1 MAVRIGVP
9 TETATGETRV
19 ALVPAVAEKYE
30 ALGAEVLVE
39 RGAGQLSHLRD
50 EEFAAATLVDSA
62 AEVFAA
68 DVILKVDPPTPAE
81 TAQMREGAVVVGLL
95 QPYKA
100 DDAIKALRDGGIT
113 SFALELLPR
122 ISRAQSMDALTSQA
136 SIAGYKAVLMSACM
150 AGRYFPMLTTPAG
163 TLRPAK
169 VLVLG
174 VGVAGLQ
181 AIATARRLGA
191 VVEAYDVRSV
201 TKEQVQSLGGRFID
215 TGIDAETEGGYA
227 RELTDEEKAK
237 AKEIVDGHIV
247 EADAVITTAAIPG
260 RPSPKLI
267 TADVVE
273 KMKPGAVIIDMAAE
287 GGGNCELTRPGEQ
300 YNHPNG
306 VFIYG
311 PLNIPGML
319 PVHASDQYARNL
331 MHFLTPF
338 IKDGELTLDW
348 DDEVLAGSVLT
359 HDGVIV
365 NKGVRERIEGP
376 DAPAPPAAADA
387 PAPADAPRSSRRA
400 TASADAPP
408 RARRRRVMIDRL
420 RGRLHLHPRGLRRLR
435 GHLAGPGD
443 PAHAADERLQLRA
456 RHRRRGRHGGARC
469 GEHDPRAHRRV
480 PRRAPRR
487 RQRRRR
493 LRRHRAH
500 ARDVQEQRRPEEGR
514 RRGRRGEGRR
524 RCAVT

>member
-9 TETATGETRV
+9 KETAVSETRV
-19 ALVPAVAEKYE
+19 ALVPAVAEKYA

-39 RGAGQLSHLRD
+39 TRAGQLSHIPD
-50 EEFAAATLVDSA
+50 AEYAAATIVPDA
-62 AEVFAA
+62 AAAFAA
-68 DVILKVDPPTPAE
+68 DVVLKVDPPSPGEVALL
-81 TAQMREGAVVVGLL
+81 REGAVVVGLMR
-95 QPYKA
+95 PYKA
-100 DDAIKALRDGGIT
+100 FESVRALRDRGVT

-191 VVEAYDVRSV
+191 VVEAYDVRAV
-201 TKEQVQSLGGRFID
+201 TREQVQSLGGRFID
-215 TGIDAETEGGYA
+215 TGIDAEIEGGYA
-227 RELTDEEKAK
+227 RELTEEERAK
-237 AKEIVDGHIV
+237 AQEVVDSHIV
-247 EADAVITTAAIPG
+247 EADAVITTASLPG
-260 RPSPKLI
+260 KPSPKLVS
-267 TADVVE
+267 AAVVDR
-273 KMKPGAVIIDMAAE
+273 MKPGAVIIDMAAE

-311 PLNIPGML
+311 PLNIPAML

-338 IKDGELTLDW
+338 LKEGELVLDW

-359 HDGVIV
+359 RGGEVV
-365 NKGVRERIEGP
+365 NEAI
-376 DAPAPPAAADA
+376 
-387 PAPADAPRSSRRA
+387 
-400 TASADAPP
+400 
-408 RARRRRVMIDRL
+408 
-420 RGRLHLHPRGLRRLR
+420 RRL
-435 GHLAGPGD
+435 L
-443 PAHAADERLQLRA
+443 E
-456 RHRRRGRHGGARC
+456 GGAS
-469 GEHDPRAHRRV
+469 
-480 PRRAPRR
+480 
-487 RQRRRR
+487 
-493 LRRHRAH
+493 
-500 ARDVQEQRRPEEGR
+500 
-514 RRGRRGEGRR
+514 
-524 RCAVT
+524 

>member
-9 TETATGETRV
+9 RETATGETRV
-19 ALVPAVAEKYE
+19 ALVPAVAEKYA
-30 ALGAEVLVE
+30 ALGAEVLVQ
-39 RGAGQLSHLRD
+39 RSAGQLSHIRD
-50 EEFAAATLVDSA
+50 EEFTAATMVDDA
-62 AEVFAA
+62 ADVFAA
-68 DVILKVDPPTPAE
+68 DVILKVDPPSPAE
-81 TAQMREGAVVVGLL
+81 VDQMREGAVVLGLL

-100 DDAIKALRDGGIT
+100 DDAIKALRDHKIT

-122 ISRAQSMDALTSQA
+122 ITRAQSMDALTSQA

-150 AGRYFPMLTTPAG
+150 AGRYYPMLTTPAG

-215 TGIDAETEGGYA
+215 TGIDAEIEGGYA

-237 AKEIVDGHIV
+237 AKEIVDSHIV

-273 KMKPGAVIIDMAAE
+273 RMKSGAVIIDMAAE

-359 HDGVIV
+359 RDGAIV

-376 DAPAPPAAADA
+376 DAPAPQA
-387 PAPADAPRSSRRA
+387 PAGPAPDQVAQEAEAMGAPDENVPPADE
-400 TASADAPP
+400 AD
-408 RARRRRVMIDRL
+408 RRRRRVMIT
-420 RGRLHLHPRGLRRLR
+420 GFAAVYIFI
-435 GHLAGPGD
+435 LAAFVGY
-443 PAHAADERLQLRA
+443 EVIS
-456 RHRRRGRHGGARC
+456 
-469 GEHDPRAHRRV
+469 RV
-480 PRRAPRR
+480 PVILHTPLMSGSNFVHGIVVVGAMVA
-487 RQRRRR
+487 
-493 LRRHRAH
+493 LGSATTT
-500 ARDVQEQRRPEEGR
+500 PERIVGFFAVLL
-514 RRGRRGEGRR
+514 GAANAVGGY
-524 RCAVT
+524 AVTERMLDMFKSSGDQKKNAAAAQTKGGGDA

>member
-9 TETATGETRV
+9 KETATGETRV
-19 ALVPAVAEKYE
+19 ALVPAVAEKYK
-30 ALGAEVLVE
+30 ALGAEVLIE
-39 RGAGQLSHLRD
+39 RRAGQLSHIRD
-50 EEFAAATLVDSA
+50 VEYAAATVVETA

-68 DVILKVDPPTPAE
+68 DVVLKVDPPSPAE
-81 TAQMREGAVVVGLL
+81 AELLHEGSVVVGLL
-95 QPYKA
+95 HPYKA
-100 DDAIKALRDGGIT
+100 FDAIRALRDRKVT

-122 ISRAQSMDALTSQA
+122 ISRAQAMDALTSQA
-136 SIAGYKAVLMSACM
+136 SIAGYKAVLMSACL

-191 VVEAYDVRSV
+191 VVEAYDVRAV
-201 TKEQVQSLGGRFID
+201 TREQVQSLGGRFID

-237 AKEIVDGHIV
+237 AQEIVDQHIV

-260 RPSPKLI
+260 RPSPKLVS
-267 TADVVE
+267 AAVVE

-338 IKDGELTLDW
+338 IKEGDLALDW
-348 DDEVLAGSVLT
+348 DDEILSGSVLT
-359 HDGVIV
+359 RDGAIV
-365 NKGVRERIEGP
+365 NDAVRTLV
-376 DAPAPPAAADA
+376 D
-387 PAPADAPRSSRRA
+387 
-400 TASADAPP
+400 
-408 RARRRRVMIDRL
+408 
-420 RGRLHLHPRGLRRLR
+420 
-435 GHLAGPGD
+435 
-443 PAHAADERLQLRA
+443 
-456 RHRRRGRHGGARC
+456 GGA
-469 GEHDPRAHRRV
+469 P
-480 PRRAPRR
+480 
-487 RQRRRR
+487 
-493 LRRHRAH
+493 
-500 ARDVQEQRRPEEGR
+500 
-514 RRGRRGEGRR
+514 
-524 RCAVT
+524 

>member
-1 MAVRIGVP
+1 MALSIGVP
-9 TETATGETRV
+9 KESATGETRV
-19 ALVPAVAEKYE
+19 ALVPAVAEKYA
-30 ALGAEVLVE
+30 ALGAAVLLE
-39 RGAGQLSHLRD
+39 SRAGQLSHIPD
-50 EEFAAATLVDSA
+50 ADYQAVTVVETA
-62 AEVFAA
+62 AEAFAA
-68 DVILKVDPPTPAE
+68 DVVLKVDPPNPGE
-81 TAQMREGAVVVGLL
+81 TQLLREGAVVIGLL

-100 DDAIKALRDGGIT
+100 FDAIKALRDRKVT

-191 VVEAYDVRSV
+191 VVEAYDVRAV
-201 TKEQVQSLGGRFID
+201 TREQVQSLGGRFID
-215 TGIDAETEGGYA
+215 TGIDAEVGDGYA

-237 AKEIVDGHIV
+237 AKEIVDQHIV

-260 RPSPKLI
+260 KPSPKLI
-267 TADVVE
+267 TADVVDR
-273 KMKPGAVIIDMAAE
+273 MKPGAVIIDMAAE

-306 VFIYG
+306 VFIYA

-338 IKDGELTLDW
+338 IVEGELKLDW
-348 DDEVLAGSVLT
+348 DDEVLKGSLLT
-359 HDGVIV
+359 RDGEIV
-365 NKGVRERIEGP
+365 NAEVRERVEG
-376 DAPAPPAAADA
+376 
-387 PAPADAPRSSRRA
+387 
-400 TASADAPP
+400 SA
-408 RARRRRVMIDRL
+408 
-420 RGRLHLHPRGLRRLR
+420 G
-435 GHLAGPGD
+435 
-443 PAHAADERLQLRA
+443 
-456 RHRRRGRHGGARC
+456 
-469 GEHDPRAHRRV
+469 
-480 PRRAPRR
+480 
-487 RQRRRR
+487 
-493 LRRHRAH
+493 
-500 ARDVQEQRRPEEGR
+500 
-514 RRGRRGEGRR
+514 
-524 RCAVT
+524 

>member
-9 TETATGETRV
+9 KETAAGETRV
-19 ALVPAVAEKYE
+19 ALVPAVAEKYK
-30 ALGAEVLVE
+30 ALGAEVLIE
-39 RGAGQLSHLRD
+39 RRAGQLSHLRD
-50 EEFAAATLVDSA
+50 EDFTAATVVDSA

-68 DVILKVDPPTPAE
+68 DIVLKVDPPSAAE
-81 TAQMREGAVVVGLL
+81 VELLREGSVVVGLL

-100 DDAIKALRDGGIT
+100 FDSIKALRDRKVT

-169 VLVLG
+169 VVVLG

-191 VVEAYDVRSV
+191 VVEAYDVRAA
-201 TKEQVQSLGGRFID
+201 TREQVQSLGGRFID
-215 TGIDAETEGGYA
+215 TGIDAEAAGGYA
-227 RELTDEEKAK
+227 RELTAEEKAK
-237 AKEIVDGHIV
+237 AQEIVDKHLID
-247 EADAVITTAAIPG
+247 ADAVITTAAIPG
-260 RPSPKLI
+260 RPSPKLVS
-267 TADVVE
+267 AAVVD

-338 IKDGELTLDW
+338 IKEGELALDW
-348 DDEVLAGSVLT
+348 DDEVLSGSVLT
-359 HDGVIV
+359 RDGAIV
-365 NKGVRERIEGP
+365 NDAVR
-376 DAPAPPAAADA
+376 
-387 PAPADAPRSSRRA
+387 
-400 TASADAPP
+400 T
-408 RARRRRVMIDRL
+408 RV
-420 RGRLHLHPRGLRRLR
+420 
-435 GHLAGPGD
+435 
-443 PAHAADERLQLRA
+443 E
-456 RHRRRGRHGGARC
+456 GGA
-469 GEHDPRAHRRV
+469 P
-480 PRRAPRR
+480 
-487 RQRRRR
+487 
-493 LRRHRAH
+493 
-500 ARDVQEQRRPEEGR
+500 
-514 RRGRRGEGRR
+514 
-524 RCAVT
+524 

>member
-1 MAVRIGVP
+1 MALSIGVP
-9 TETATGETRV
+9 KESASGETRV
-19 ALVPAVAEKYE
+19 ALVPAVAEKYA
-30 ALGAEVLVE
+30 ALGAEVLLE
-39 RGAGQLSHLRD
+39 SRAGQLSHIPD
-50 EEFAAATLVDSA
+50 ADYQAVSLVETA
-62 AEVFAA
+62 AEAFAA
-68 DVILKVDPPTPAE
+68 DVVLKVDPPNLDE
-81 TAQMREGAVVVGLL
+81 AQLLQEGAVVIGLL

-100 DDAIKALRDGGIT
+100 FDAIRALRGRRVT

-150 AGRYFPMLTTPAG
+150 AGRCFPMLTTPAG

-191 VVEAYDVRSV
+191 VVEAYDVRAV
-201 TKEQVQSLGGRFID
+201 TREQVQSLGGRFID
-215 TGIDAETEGGYA
+215 TGIDAEVKDGYA
-227 RELTDEEKAK
+227 RELTEEERAQAK
-237 AKEIVDGHIV
+237 AIVDEHIV

-260 RPSPKLI
+260 KPSPKLI

-338 IKDGELTLDW
+338 IVDGELKLDW
-348 DDEVLAGSVLT
+348 DDEVLKGSVLT
-359 HDGVIV
+359 RDGEII
-365 NKGVRERIEGP
+365 NADVRERVEAG
-376 DAPAPPAAADA
+376 AP
-387 PAPADAPRSSRRA
+387 
-400 TASADAPP
+400 
-408 RARRRRVMIDRL
+408 
-420 RGRLHLHPRGLRRLR
+420 
-435 GHLAGPGD
+435 
-443 PAHAADERLQLRA
+443 
-456 RHRRRGRHGGARC
+456 
-469 GEHDPRAHRRV
+469 
-480 PRRAPRR
+480 
-487 RQRRRR
+487 
-493 LRRHRAH
+493 
-500 ARDVQEQRRPEEGR
+500 
-514 RRGRRGEGRR
+514 
-524 RCAVT
+524 

>member
-9 TETATGETRV
+9 RETATGETRV
-19 ALVPAVAEKYE
+19 ALVPAVAEKYT
-30 ALGAEVLVE
+30 ALGAEVLLE

-50 EEFAAATLVDSA
+50 EEFEAVTLVDG
-62 AEVFAA
+62 A
-68 DVILKVDPPTPAE
+68 DDALGADIVLKVDPPSPEEIAR
-81 TAQMREGAVVVGLL
+81 MRESAVVVGLL

-100 DDAIKALRDGGIT
+100 DESIKSLRDRGIT

-122 ISRAQSMDALTSQA
+122 ITRAQSMDALTSQA
-136 SIAGYKAVLMSACM
+136 SIAGYKAVLMSACL
-150 AGRYFPMLTTPAG
+150 AGRYYPMLTTPAG

-201 TKEQVQSLGGRFID
+201 TREQVQSLGGRFID
-215 TGIDAETEGGYA
+215 TGIDAEVEGGYA
-227 RELTDEEKAK
+227 RELTDEEKAQ

-273 KMKPGAVIIDMAAE
+273 RMKPGAVIIDMAAE

-300 YNHPNG
+300 YNAPNG

-338 IKDGELTLDW
+338 IKDGELQLDW
-348 DDEVLAGSVLT
+348 DDEILAGSVLT
-359 HDGVIV
+359 RDGAIV
-365 NKGVRERIEGP
+365 NDGVRERIEGP
-376 DAPAPPAAADA
+376 GAPPPEEAEEEVEAVGYPDENLPAAGDEGMPAPGGPAPQAPGDAP
-387 PAPADAPRSSRRA
+387 
-400 TASADAPP
+400 
-408 RARRRRVMIDRL
+408 
-420 RGRLHLHPRGLRRLR
+420 GG
-435 GHLAGPGD
+435 G
-443 PAHAADERLQLRA
+443 
-456 RHRRRGRHGGARC
+456 GGAS
-469 GEHDPRAHRRV
+469 
-480 PRRAPRR
+480 
-487 RQRRRR
+487 
-493 LRRHRAH
+493 
-500 ARDVQEQRRPEEGR
+500 
-514 RRGRRGEGRR
+514 
-524 RCAVT
+524 

>member
-9 TETATGETRV
+9 KETATGETRV
-19 ALVPAVAEKYE
+19 ALVPAVAEKYK
-30 ALGAEVLVE
+30 ALGAEVLIE
-39 RGAGQLSHLRD
+39 THAGELSHLRD
-50 EEFAAATLVDSA
+50 QEFTAATVVGSA
-62 AEVFAA
+62 AEAFAA
-68 DVILKVDPPTPAE
+68 DVVLKVDPPSPAE
-81 TAQMREGAVVVGLL
+81 AELLHAGSVVVGLL

-100 DDAIKALRDGGIT
+100 FASIKALRDRKVT

-122 ISRAQSMDALTSQA
+122 ISRAQAMDALTSQA

-191 VVEAYDVRSV
+191 VVEAYDVRAA
-201 TKEQVQSLGGRFID
+201 TREQVQSLGGRFID
-215 TGIDAETEGGYA
+215 TGIDAEVKDGYA

-237 AKEIVDGHIV
+237 AREIVDQHIV

-267 TADVVE
+267 SAAVVE

-338 IKDGELTLDW
+338 MKDGELALDW
-348 DDEVLAGSVLT
+348 DDEVLGGSVLT
-359 HDGVIV
+359 RDGAIV
-365 NKGVRERIEGP
+365 NDAVRTLVEGA
-376 DAPAPPAAADA
+376 AP
-387 PAPADAPRSSRRA
+387 
-400 TASADAPP
+400 
-408 RARRRRVMIDRL
+408 
-420 RGRLHLHPRGLRRLR
+420 
-435 GHLAGPGD
+435 
-443 PAHAADERLQLRA
+443 
-456 RHRRRGRHGGARC
+456 
-469 GEHDPRAHRRV
+469 
-480 PRRAPRR
+480 
-487 RQRRRR
+487 
-493 LRRHRAH
+493 
-500 ARDVQEQRRPEEGR
+500 
-514 RRGRRGEGRR
+514 
-524 RCAVT
+524 

>member
-1 MAVRIGVP
+1 MALSIGVP
-9 TETATGETRV
+9 KESAPGETRV
-19 ALVPAVAEKYE
+19 ALVPAVAEKYA
-30 ALGAEVLVE
+30 ALGAEVLLE
-39 RGAGQLSHLRD
+39 SRAGQLSHIPD
-50 EEFAAATLVDSA
+50 ADYQAVTVVETA
-62 AEVFAA
+62 AEAFAA
-68 DVILKVDPPTPAE
+68 DVVLKVDPPNLTE
-81 TAQMREGAVVVGLL
+81 AQLLREGAVVIGLL

-100 DDAIKALRDGGIT
+100 FDSIAALRDRKVT

-191 VVEAYDVRSV
+191 VVEAYDVRAV
-201 TKEQVQSLGGRFID
+201 TREQVQSLGGRFID
-215 TGIDAETEGGYA
+215 TGIDAEVKDGYA

-237 AKEIVDGHIV
+237 AKAIVDEHIV

-260 RPSPKLI
+260 KPSPKLI
-267 TADVVE
+267 TADVVD

-338 IKDGELTLDW
+338 IVDGELKLDW
-348 DDEVLAGSVLT
+348 DDEVLKGSVLT
-359 HDGVIV
+359 RDGEIV
-365 NKGVRERIEGP
+365 SADVRERVE
-376 DAPAPPAAADA
+376 
-387 PAPADAPRSSRRA
+387 
-400 TASADAPP
+400 
-408 RARRRRVMIDRL
+408 
-420 RGRLHLHPRGLRRLR
+420 
-435 GHLAGPGD
+435 
-443 PAHAADERLQLRA
+443 
-456 RHRRRGRHGGARC
+456 GGA
-469 GEHDPRAHRRV
+469 P
-480 PRRAPRR
+480 
-487 RQRRRR
+487 
-493 LRRHRAH
+493 
-500 ARDVQEQRRPEEGR
+500 
-514 RRGRRGEGRR
+514 
-524 RCAVT
+524 

>member
-9 TETATGETRV
+9 KETATGETRV
-19 ALVPAVAEKYE
+19 ALVPAVAEKYK
-30 ALGAEVLVE
+30 ALGADVLIE
-39 RGAGQLSHLRD
+39 SRAGQLSHIRD
-50 EEFAAATLVDSA
+50 EEYAAATVVGTA
-62 AEVFAA
+62 AEAFAA
-68 DVILKVDPPTPAE
+68 DVVLKVDPPSPAE
-81 TAQMREGAVVVGLL
+81 VELLREGAVVVGLL

-100 DDAIKALRDGGIT
+100 FDAISALRDRKVT

-122 ISRAQSMDALTSQA
+122 ISRAQAMDALTSQA

-191 VVEAYDVRSV
+191 VVEAYDVRAV
-201 TKEQVQSLGGRFID
+201 TREQVQSLGGRFID
-215 TGIDAETEGGYA
+215 TGVDAEVKDGYA

-237 AKEIVDGHIV
+237 AQEIVDRHIV

-267 TADVVE
+267 SAAVVE

-306 VFIYG
+306 VFIYA

-338 IKDGELTLDW
+338 IKEGELALDW
-348 DDEVLAGSVLT
+348 DDEILSGSVLT
-359 HDGVIV
+359 RDGAIV
-365 NKGVRERIEGP
+365 N
-376 DAPAPPAAADA
+376 DAV
-387 PAPADAPRSSRRA
+387 
-400 TASADAPP
+400 
-408 RARRRRVMIDRL
+408 RARV
-420 RGRLHLHPRGLRRLR
+420 
-435 GHLAGPGD
+435 
-443 PAHAADERLQLRA
+443 E
-456 RHRRRGRHGGARC
+456 GGA
-469 GEHDPRAHRRV
+469 P
-480 PRRAPRR
+480 
-487 RQRRRR
+487 
-493 LRRHRAH
+493 
-500 ARDVQEQRRPEEGR
+500 
-514 RRGRRGEGRR
+514 
-524 RCAVT
+524 

>member
-9 TETATGETRV
+9 KESAVGETRV
-19 ALVPAVAEKYE
+19 ALVPAVAEKYK

-39 RGAGQLSHLRD
+39 RRAGQLSHIKD
-50 EEFAAATLVDSA
+50 EEYAAATMVDTA
-62 AEVFAA
+62 AEALGA
-68 DVILKVDPPTPAE
+68 DVVLKVDPPSPDEAAE
-81 TAQMREGAVVVGLL
+81 LREGAVVVGLL

-100 DDAIKALRDGGIT
+100 FDSIKALRDRKVT

-169 VLVLG
+169 VVVLG

-191 VVEAYDVRSV
+191 VVEAYDVRAA
-201 TKEQVQSLGGRFID
+201 TREQVQSLGGRFID

-237 AKEIVDGHIV
+237 AKEIVDKHLID
-247 EADAVITTAAIPG
+247 ADAVITTAAIPG

-267 TADVVE
+267 TADVVDQ
-273 KMKPGAVIIDMAAE
+273 MKSGAVIIDMAAE

-338 IKDGELTLDW
+338 IVEGELKLDW

-359 HDGVIV
+359 RDGAIV
-365 NKGVRERIEGP
+365 NEAV
-376 DAPAPPAAADA
+376 
-387 PAPADAPRSSRRA
+387 
-400 TASADAPP
+400 
-408 RARRRRVMIDRL
+408 RARVE
-420 RGRLHLHPRGLRRLR
+420 
-435 GHLAGPGD
+435 GD
-443 PAHAADERLQLRA
+443 AS
-456 RHRRRGRHGGARC
+456 
-469 GEHDPRAHRRV
+469 
-480 PRRAPRR
+480 
-487 RQRRRR
+487 
-493 LRRHRAH
+493 
-500 ARDVQEQRRPEEGR
+500 
-514 RRGRRGEGRR
+514 
-524 RCAVT
+524 

>member
-1 MAVRIGVP
+1 MALSIGVP
-9 TETATGETRV
+9 KESAPGETRV
-19 ALVPAVAEKYE
+19 ALVPAVAEKYA
-30 ALGAEVLVE
+30 ALGAEVLLE
-39 RGAGQLSHLRD
+39 SRAGQLSQIPD
-50 EEFAAATLVDSA
+50 ADYQAVTVVETA
-62 AEVFAA
+62 AEAFAA
-68 DVILKVDPPTPAE
+68 DVVLKVDPPNLNE
-81 TAQMREGAVVVGLL
+81 AQLLREGAVVIGLL

-100 DDAIKALRDGGIT
+100 FDSIAALRDRKVT

-191 VVEAYDVRSV
+191 VVEAYDVRAV
-201 TKEQVQSLGGRFID
+201 TREQVQSLGGRFID
-215 TGIDAETEGGYA
+215 TGIDAEVKDGYA

-237 AKEIVDGHIV
+237 AKAIVDEHIV

-260 RPSPKLI
+260 KPSPKLI
-267 TADVVE
+267 TADVVD

-338 IKDGELTLDW
+338 IVDGELKLDW
-348 DDEVLAGSVLT
+348 DDEVLKGSVLT
-359 HDGVIV
+359 RDGEIV
-365 NKGVRERIEGP
+365 SADVRERVE
-376 DAPAPPAAADA
+376 
-387 PAPADAPRSSRRA
+387 
-400 TASADAPP
+400 
-408 RARRRRVMIDRL
+408 
-420 RGRLHLHPRGLRRLR
+420 
-435 GHLAGPGD
+435 
-443 PAHAADERLQLRA
+443 
-456 RHRRRGRHGGARC
+456 GGA
-469 GEHDPRAHRRV
+469 P
-480 PRRAPRR
+480 
-487 RQRRRR
+487 
-493 LRRHRAH
+493 
-500 ARDVQEQRRPEEGR
+500 
-514 RRGRRGEGRR
+514 
-524 RCAVT
+524 

>member
-9 TETATGETRV
+9 KETATGETRV
-19 ALVPAVAEKYE
+19 ALVPAVAEKYK
-30 ALGAEVLVE
+30 ALGAEVLIE
-39 RGAGQLSHLRD
+39 RRAGQLSHIRD
-50 EEFAAATLVDSA
+50 VEYAAATVVETH

-68 DVILKVDPPTPAE
+68 DVVLKVGPPSPVEAE
-81 TAQMREGAVVVGLL
+81 LLHEGSVVVGLL
-95 QPYKA
+95 HPYKA
-100 DDAIKALRDGGIT
+100 FDAIRALRDRKVT

-122 ISRAQSMDALTSQA
+122 ISRAQAMDALTSQA
-136 SIAGYKAVLMSACM
+136 SIAGYKAVLMSACL

-191 VVEAYDVRSV
+191 VVEAYDVRAV
-201 TKEQVQSLGGRFID
+201 TREQVQSLGGRFID

-237 AKEIVDGHIV
+237 AQEIVDQHIV

-260 RPSPKLI
+260 RPSPKLVS
-267 TADVVE
+267 AAVVE

-338 IKDGELTLDW
+338 IKEGELALDW
-348 DDEVLAGSVLT
+348 DDEILSGSVLT
-359 HDGVIV
+359 RDGTIV
-365 NKGVRERIEGP
+365 NDAVRTLV
-376 DAPAPPAAADA
+376 D
-387 PAPADAPRSSRRA
+387 
-400 TASADAPP
+400 
-408 RARRRRVMIDRL
+408 
-420 RGRLHLHPRGLRRLR
+420 
-435 GHLAGPGD
+435 
-443 PAHAADERLQLRA
+443 
-456 RHRRRGRHGGARC
+456 GGA
-469 GEHDPRAHRRV
+469 P
-480 PRRAPRR
+480 
-487 RQRRRR
+487 
-493 LRRHRAH
+493 
-500 ARDVQEQRRPEEGR
+500 
-514 RRGRRGEGRR
+514 
-524 RCAVT
+524 

>member
-9 TETATGETRV
+9 RETATGETRV
-19 ALVPAVAEKYE
+19 ALVPAVAEKYA

-39 RGAGQLSHLRD
+39 RAAGQLSHIRD
-50 EEFAAATLVDSA
+50 EEFAAATLVDGA
-62 AEVFAA
+62 ADVFAA
-68 DVILKVDPPTPAE
+68 DVVLKVDPPSPE
-81 TAQMREGAVVVGLL
+81 EVAQMREGTVVLGLL

-100 DDAIKALRDGGIT
+100 DDSIKALRDGKIT
-113 SFALELLPR
+113 SFSLELLPR
-122 ISRAQSMDALTSQA
+122 ITRAQSMDALTSQA

-150 AGRYFPMLTTPAG
+150 AGRYYPMLTTPAG

-201 TKEQVQSLGGRFID
+201 TREQVQSLGGRFID
-215 TGIDAETEGGYA
+215 TGIDAEIEGGYA

-267 TADVVE
+267 TADVVDR
-273 KMKPGAVIIDMAAE
+273 MKPGAVIIDMAAE

-338 IKDGELTLDW
+338 IKDGELQLDW

-359 HDGVIV
+359 RDGAIV
-365 NKGVRERIEGP
+365 NEQARERIEGP
-376 DAPAPPAAADA
+376 GA
-387 PAPADAPRSSRRA
+387 PAPADPDQA
-400 TASADAPP
+400 TQEVDAEGEADENIPASPDAPEA
-408 RARRRRVMIDRL
+408 RDEARREAEA
-420 RGRLHLHPRGLRRLR
+420 GSGTAAAAGAAGGQAGGGTQPEPPEEAPGE
-435 GHLAGPGD
+435 GPGHTD
-443 PAHAADERLQLRA
+443 VPGEGEPAHDAPEPPDDAPDEE
-456 RHRRRGRHGGARC
+456 GGAR
-469 GEHDPRAHRRV
+469 
-480 PRRAPRR
+480 
-487 RQRRRR
+487 
-493 LRRHRAH
+493 
-500 ARDVQEQRRPEEGR
+500 
-514 RRGRRGEGRR
+514 
-524 RCAVT
+524 

>member
-9 TETATGETRV
+9 KETATGETRV
-19 ALVPAVAEKYE
+19 ALVPAVAEKYK
-30 ALGAEVLVE
+30 ALGAEVLIE
-39 RGAGQLSHLRD
+39 RRAGQLSHLRD
-50 EEFAAATLVDSA
+50 EEFTAATVVETA

-68 DVILKVDPPTPAE
+68 DVVLKVDPPSPAE
-81 TAQMREGAVVVGLL
+81 AELLHEGSVVIGLL

-100 DDAIKALRDGGIT
+100 FDAIRALRDREVT

-122 ISRAQSMDALTSQA
+122 ISRAQAMDALTSQA

-191 VVEAYDVRSV
+191 VVEAYDVRAV
-201 TKEQVQSLGGRFID
+201 TREQVQSLGGRFID
-215 TGIDAETEGGYA
+215 TGIDAEVKDGYA

-237 AKEIVDGHIV
+237 AQEIVDQHIV

-267 TADVVE
+267 SAAVVD

-338 IKDGELTLDW
+338 IKEGELVLDW
-348 DDEVLAGSVLT
+348 EDEILSGSVLT
-359 HDGVIV
+359 RDGAIV
-365 NKGVRERIEGP
+365 NDAVRTLVE
-376 DAPAPPAAADA
+376 
-387 PAPADAPRSSRRA
+387 
-400 TASADAPP
+400 
-408 RARRRRVMIDRL
+408 
-420 RGRLHLHPRGLRRLR
+420 
-435 GHLAGPGD
+435 
-443 PAHAADERLQLRA
+443 
-456 RHRRRGRHGGARC
+456 GGA
-469 GEHDPRAHRRV
+469 P
-480 PRRAPRR
+480 
-487 RQRRRR
+487 
-493 LRRHRAH
+493 
-500 ARDVQEQRRPEEGR
+500 
-514 RRGRRGEGRR
+514 
-524 RCAVT
+524 

>member
-9 TETATGETRV
+9 KETATGETRV
-19 ALVPAVAEKYE
+19 ALVPAVAEKYK
-30 ALGAEVLVE
+30 ALGAEVLIE
-39 RGAGQLSHLRD
+39 RRAGQLSHLRD
-50 EEFAAATLVDSA
+50 EDFTAATVVDSA

-68 DVILKVDPPTPAE
+68 DIVLKVDPPSAAE
-81 TAQMREGAVVVGLL
+81 VELLREGSVVVGLL

-100 DDAIKALRDGGIT
+100 FDSIKALRDRKVT

-169 VLVLG
+169 VVVLG

-191 VVEAYDVRSV
+191 VVEAYDVRAA
-201 TKEQVQSLGGRFID
+201 TREQVQSLGGRFID
-215 TGIDAETEGGYA
+215 TGIDAEAAGGYA
-227 RELTDEEKAK
+227 RELTAEEKAK
-237 AKEIVDGHIV
+237 AQEIVDKHLID
-247 EADAVITTAAIPG
+247 ADAVITTAAIPG
-260 RPSPKLI
+260 RPSPKLVS
-267 TADVVE
+267 AAVVD
-273 KMKPGAVIIDMAAE
+273 KMKSGAVIIDMAAE

-338 IKDGELTLDW
+338 IKEGELALDW
-348 DDEVLAGSVLT
+348 DDEVLSGSVLT
-359 HDGVIV
+359 RDGAIV
-365 NKGVRERIEGP
+365 NDAVR
-376 DAPAPPAAADA
+376 
-387 PAPADAPRSSRRA
+387 
-400 TASADAPP
+400 T
-408 RARRRRVMIDRL
+408 RV
-420 RGRLHLHPRGLRRLR
+420 
-435 GHLAGPGD
+435 
-443 PAHAADERLQLRA
+443 E
-456 RHRRRGRHGGARC
+456 GGA
-469 GEHDPRAHRRV
+469 P
-480 PRRAPRR
+480 
-487 RQRRRR
+487 
-493 LRRHRAH
+493 
-500 ARDVQEQRRPEEGR
+500 
-514 RRGRRGEGRR
+514 
-524 RCAVT
+524 

>member
-1 MAVRIGVP
+1 MALSIGVP
-9 TETATGETRV
+9 KESASGETRV
-19 ALVPAVAEKYE
+19 ALVPAVAEKYA
-30 ALGAEVLVE
+30 ALGAEVLLE
-39 RGAGQLSHLRD
+39 SRAGQLSHIRD
-50 EEFAAATLVDSA
+50 ADYQAVSLVETA
-62 AEVFAA
+62 AEAFAA
-68 DVILKVDPPTPAE
+68 DVVLKVDPPNLDE
-81 TAQMREGAVVVGLL
+81 AQLLHEGAVVIGLL

-100 DDAIKALRDGGIT
+100 FDAIRALRGRRVT

-150 AGRYFPMLTTPAG
+150 AGRCFPMLTTPAG

-191 VVEAYDVRSV
+191 VVEAYDVRAV
-201 TKEQVQSLGGRFID
+201 TREQVQSLGGRFID
-215 TGIDAETEGGYA
+215 TGIDAEVKDGYA
-227 RELTDEEKAK
+227 RELTEEERAQAK
-237 AKEIVDGHIV
+237 AIVDEHIV

-260 RPSPKLI
+260 KPSPKLI

-338 IKDGELTLDW
+338 IVDGELKLDW
-348 DDEVLAGSVLT
+348 DDEVLKGSVLT
-359 HDGVIV
+359 RDGEII
-365 NKGVRERIEGP
+365 NADVRERVE
-376 DAPAPPAAADA
+376 
-387 PAPADAPRSSRRA
+387 
-400 TASADAPP
+400 
-408 RARRRRVMIDRL
+408 
-420 RGRLHLHPRGLRRLR
+420 
-435 GHLAGPGD
+435 
-443 PAHAADERLQLRA
+443 
-456 RHRRRGRHGGARC
+456 GGA
-469 GEHDPRAHRRV
+469 P
-480 PRRAPRR
+480 
-487 RQRRRR
+487 
-493 LRRHRAH
+493 
-500 ARDVQEQRRPEEGR
+500 
-514 RRGRRGEGRR
+514 
-524 RCAVT
+524 